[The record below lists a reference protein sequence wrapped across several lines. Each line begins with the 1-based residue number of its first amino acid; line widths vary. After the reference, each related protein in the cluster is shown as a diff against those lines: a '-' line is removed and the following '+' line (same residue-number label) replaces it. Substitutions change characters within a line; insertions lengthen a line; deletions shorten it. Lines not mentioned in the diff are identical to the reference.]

1 MSKDR
6 RRVSLAEMSKHAE
19 GVLRRATYDQF
30 NATASPTF
38 DDLTNSLFFSP
49 GDGRIW
55 LNDQRMFLLHT
66 ASFGALRRE
75 LIETL
80 GGQKST
86 EPPYIAVSAVER
98 GSDAGI

>member
-1 MSKDR
+1 
-6 RRVSLAEMSKHAE
+6 MSKHAE

-38 DDLTNSLFFSP
+38 DDLTNSLLFSP